1 MYYVYPVSTS
11 ITYDVW
17 LYDVPCT
24 CAMNTEQVLQFT
36 VYLKLE
42 DTDTAYEEK
51 EDVYSLHGGK

>member
-1 MYYVYPVSTS
+1 MYMYVLRTQLVLLLRMT
-11 ITYDVW
+11 
-17 LYDVPCT
+17 YDVPCT

-51 EDVYSLHGGK
+51 ERCL